1 MRGSP
6 TSGVSI
12 TSVVWGDGTPCALS
26 NQIYSCAIGT
36 VGSSTAFDIK
46 ITYAVSQSAVTS
58 TSVQQTTIAVR
69 SNQPDLGS
77 GAGESIH
84 RVWGKE
90 GNTQT
95 NVVGYGAFWG
105 GEMHLAFVVVLRHVV
120 PLPSRIQA
128 CWVFGQQLK
137 KIHKASMSVQ
147 AQIWRMEIHII
158 MSLQILGQ
166 TQRLRHKLII

>member
-1 MRGSP
+1 MWGTELNKNLGKICLFTVLSYFGISSAYSAPLTTSIADTATRFEVIAVDTPSIPKGGSGVQTANVKNFGATATGTVAEVRGSP

-84 RVWGKE
+84 
-90 GNTQT
+90 
-95 NVVGYGAFWG
+95 
-105 GEMHLAFVVVLRHVV
+105 
-120 PLPSRIQA
+120 
-128 CWVFGQQLK
+128 
-137 KIHKASMSVQ
+137 
-147 AQIWRMEIHII
+147 
-158 MSLQILGQ
+158 
-166 TQRLRHKLII
+166 